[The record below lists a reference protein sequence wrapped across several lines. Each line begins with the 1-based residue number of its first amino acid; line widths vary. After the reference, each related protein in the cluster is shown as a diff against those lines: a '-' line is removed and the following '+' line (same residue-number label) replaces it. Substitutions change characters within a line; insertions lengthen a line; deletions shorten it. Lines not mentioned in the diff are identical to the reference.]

1 MIFHPVSR
9 RSLLKAFMAAGLPM
23 MPVARAVAEAVNSK
37 DACTWCA
44 CVINCGQ
51 RCALRVFSHNG
62 QVIRIETDNTQ
73 PDTLGPRQLR
83 ACQRGRSMRERIYSP
98 DRLRFPMKRVG
109 ERGEGK
115 FERISWDEALD
126 TIAKEWTRIKNQYG
140 NDSIYWQY
148 CSGQQSRVSSRRAW
162 QRLMNLMGG
171 YLQYYGSYSN
181 AQGAAA
187 FPKTYGGRPSS
198 LPSEIANAELYV
210 LFGNNPSVT
219 RPSGGGKGFQIDAAL
234 TRHRPK
240 KIIVIDPAFTDT
252 CTARADQ
259 WIPIRPGTDAALI
272 SALAYEFITNGWI
285 DQAFLDRYCVG
296 FDEKTLPK
304 SAPAKSDYKSYIL
317 GAGPDGTAKTPEWAA
332 PITGIPVDVIRSF
345 AREMAMTKPLFVSQ
359 GWGPQRQANGEA
371 TCRAIAMVPI
381 LLGQVGLPGTN
392 TGAHEGN
399 TSFPAVY
406 LPIGKNPVKATI
418 PVYMWTD
425 AILRGPEM
433 TRRNSALHG
442 AEKLRTGIKMIVNS
456 GGNTMIN
463 QHGDCNWTDKVLRDT
478 SKCEFILVCDNMM
491 TPSARYADILLPDTL
506 GPETNDA
513 ACQGGSHG
521 DVACMLAIQEAVKP
535 MYDQKSSFEICR
547 LLAAKLGLEEKFTE
561 GRSQMGWVKW
571 CYEETR
577 KKVPQLPDFATFWK
591 DGMAKVWGYRKD
603 PIALEAFRKD
613 PMKHP
618 LKTPSGKIE
627 IYSEQLARE
636 TADWEIPEG
645 DVISPIP
652 IFYRTWDMPGD
663 PEGKAFPLQC
673 FGFHGHGRIHST
685 FHNLP
690 KLRYLHP
697 DMVVMNPIDAEA
709 RGIKDGEKVVV
720 FNRRGGVMLPA
731 RVTPRIMP
739 GVITIP
745 QGAWYKPTMVNGM
758 RIDVGGCINTL
769 AGHRPSAYAKGNA
782 QHNILVEVRKA

>member
-148 CSGQQSRVSSRRAW
+148 CSGQQSLVSSRRAW

-332 PITGIPVDVIRSF
+332 PITGIPVDVIRSL

-673 FGFHGHGRIHST
+673 FGFHGPGRIHST

>member
-148 CSGQQSRVSSRRAW
+148 CSGQQSLVSSRRAW

-332 PITGIPVDVIRSF
+332 PITGIPVDVIRSL

-627 IYSEQLARE
+627 S
-636 TADWEIPEG
+636 IPNSSRVKPRTG
-645 DVISPIP
+645 RSPKGMSFP
-652 IFYRTWDMPGD
+652 RSRSSTGPGI
-663 PEGKAFPLQC
+663 C
-673 FGFHGHGRIHST
+673 
-685 FHNLP
+685 
-690 KLRYLHP
+690 
-697 DMVVMNPIDAEA
+697 
-709 RGIKDGEKVVV
+709 
-720 FNRRGGVMLPA
+720 
-731 RVTPRIMP
+731 RVTPKERLSRCSASASTGTAGFTP
-739 GVITIP
+739 RSITSR
-745 QGAWYKPTMVNGM
+745 N
-758 RIDVGGCINTL
+758 
-769 AGHRPSAYAKGNA
+769 SATSTP
-782 QHNILVEVRKA
+782 IWW

>member
-148 CSGQQSRVSSRRAW
+148 CSGQQSLVSSRRAW

-332 PITGIPVDVIRSF
+332 PITGIPVDVIRSL

-673 FGFHGHGRIHST
+673 FGFHGHGSIHST

-690 KLRYLHP
+690 NLRYLHP

>member
-148 CSGQQSRVSSRRAW
+148 CSGQQSLVSSRRAW

-332 PITGIPVDVIRSF
+332 PITGIPVDVIRSL

-636 TADWEIPEG
+636 TAD
-645 DVISPIP
+645 
-652 IFYRTWDMPGD
+652 
-663 PEGKAFPLQC
+663 
-673 FGFHGHGRIHST
+673 
-685 FHNLP
+685 
-690 KLRYLHP
+690 
-697 DMVVMNPIDAEA
+697 
-709 RGIKDGEKVVV
+709 
-720 FNRRGGVMLPA
+720 
-731 RVTPRIMP
+731 
-739 GVITIP
+739 
-745 QGAWYKPTMVNGM
+745 
-758 RIDVGGCINTL
+758 
-769 AGHRPSAYAKGNA
+769 
-782 QHNILVEVRKA
+782 

>member
-62 QVIRIETDNTQ
+62 QVIRIETDNMQ

-148 CSGQQSRVSSRRAW
+148 CSGQQSLVSSRRAW

-332 PITGIPVDVIRSF
+332 PITGIPVDVIRSL

-577 KKVPQLPDFATFWK
+577 K
-591 DGMAKVWGYRKD
+591 
-603 PIALEAFRKD
+603 
-613 PMKHP
+613 
-618 LKTPSGKIE
+618 TPSGKIE

>member
-148 CSGQQSRVSSRRAW
+148 CSGQQSLVSSRRAW

-332 PITGIPVDVIRSF
+332 PITGIPVDVIRSL

-577 KKVPQLPDFATFWK
+577 KKVSQLPDFATFWK

-618 LKTPSGKIE
+618 LKTPSG
-627 IYSEQLARE
+627 QDRDLFRTAR
-636 TADWEIPEG
+636 A
-645 DVISPIP
+645 
-652 IFYRTWDMPGD
+652 
-663 PEGKAFPLQC
+663 
-673 FGFHGHGRIHST
+673 
-685 FHNLP
+685 
-690 KLRYLHP
+690 
-697 DMVVMNPIDAEA
+697 
-709 RGIKDGEKVVV
+709 
-720 FNRRGGVMLPA
+720 
-731 RVTPRIMP
+731 
-739 GVITIP
+739 
-745 QGAWYKPTMVNGM
+745 
-758 RIDVGGCINTL
+758 
-769 AGHRPSAYAKGNA
+769 
-782 QHNILVEVRKA
+782 

>member
-9 RSLLKAFMAAGLPM
+9 RFLLKAFMAAGLPM

-148 CSGQQSRVSSRRAW
+148 CSGQQSLVSSRRAW

-332 PITGIPVDVIRSF
+332 PITGIPVDVIRSL

-663 PEGKAFPLQC
+663 PEGKAFPLQ
-673 FGFHGHGRIHST
+673 
-685 FHNLP
+685 
-690 KLRYLHP
+690 
-697 DMVVMNPIDAEA
+697 
-709 RGIKDGEKVVV
+709 
-720 FNRRGGVMLPA
+720 
-731 RVTPRIMP
+731 
-739 GVITIP
+739 
-745 QGAWYKPTMVNGM
+745 
-758 RIDVGGCINTL
+758 
-769 AGHRPSAYAKGNA
+769 
-782 QHNILVEVRKA
+782 

>member
-1 MIFHPVSR
+1 M
-9 RSLLKAFMAAGLPM
+9 
-23 MPVARAVAEAVNSK
+23 
-37 DACTWCA
+37 
-44 CVINCGQ
+44 INCGQ

-148 CSGQQSRVSSRRAW
+148 CSGQQSLVSSRRAW

-332 PITGIPVDVIRSF
+332 PITGIPVDVIRSL

-521 DVACMLAIQEAVKP
+521 DVACMLAI
-535 MYDQKSSFEICR
+535 
-547 LLAAKLGLEEKFTE
+547 
-561 GRSQMGWVKW
+561 
-571 CYEETR
+571 
-577 KKVPQLPDFATFWK
+577 
-591 DGMAKVWGYRKD
+591 
-603 PIALEAFRKD
+603 
-613 PMKHP
+613 
-618 LKTPSGKIE
+618 
-627 IYSEQLARE
+627 
-636 TADWEIPEG
+636 
-645 DVISPIP
+645 
-652 IFYRTWDMPGD
+652 
-663 PEGKAFPLQC
+663 
-673 FGFHGHGRIHST
+673 
-685 FHNLP
+685 
-690 KLRYLHP
+690 
-697 DMVVMNPIDAEA
+697 
-709 RGIKDGEKVVV
+709 
-720 FNRRGGVMLPA
+720 
-731 RVTPRIMP
+731 
-739 GVITIP
+739 
-745 QGAWYKPTMVNGM
+745 
-758 RIDVGGCINTL
+758 
-769 AGHRPSAYAKGNA
+769 
-782 QHNILVEVRKA
+782 

>member
-148 CSGQQSRVSSRRAW
+148 CSGQQSLVSSRRAW

-332 PITGIPVDVIRSF
+332 PITGIPVDVIRSL

-433 TRRNSALHG
+433 TRRNSAFHG

-652 IFYRTWDMPGD
+652 IFYRT
-663 PEGKAFPLQC
+663 
-673 FGFHGHGRIHST
+673 
-685 FHNLP
+685 
-690 KLRYLHP
+690 
-697 DMVVMNPIDAEA
+697 
-709 RGIKDGEKVVV
+709 
-720 FNRRGGVMLPA
+720 
-731 RVTPRIMP
+731 
-739 GVITIP
+739 
-745 QGAWYKPTMVNGM
+745 
-758 RIDVGGCINTL
+758 
-769 AGHRPSAYAKGNA
+769 
-782 QHNILVEVRKA
+782 

>member
-9 RSLLKAFMAAGLPM
+9 RFLLKAFMAAGLPM

-148 CSGQQSRVSSRRAW
+148 CSGQQSLVSSRRAW

-332 PITGIPVDVIRSF
+332 PITGIPVDVIRSL

-663 PEGKAFPLQC
+663 PEGKAFPLRC
-673 FGFHGHGRIHST
+673 SGFHGHGRIHST
-685 FHNLP
+685 VQNLP
-690 KLRYLHP
+690 KLRDLHP
-697 DMVVMNPIDAEA
+697 AMVVMNPIDAEA

-745 QGAWYKPTMVNGM
+745 QGAWHKPTMVNGM

>member
-148 CSGQQSRVSSRRAW
+148 CSGQQSLVSSRRAW

-332 PITGIPVDVIRSF
+332 PITGIPVDVIRSL

-613 PMKHP
+613 P
-618 LKTPSGKIE
+618 IE
-627 IYSEQLARE
+627 APAEDSERQDRDLFRTAR
-636 TADWEIPEG
+636 A
-645 DVISPIP
+645 
-652 IFYRTWDMPGD
+652 
-663 PEGKAFPLQC
+663 
-673 FGFHGHGRIHST
+673 
-685 FHNLP
+685 
-690 KLRYLHP
+690 
-697 DMVVMNPIDAEA
+697 
-709 RGIKDGEKVVV
+709 
-720 FNRRGGVMLPA
+720 
-731 RVTPRIMP
+731 
-739 GVITIP
+739 
-745 QGAWYKPTMVNGM
+745 
-758 RIDVGGCINTL
+758 
-769 AGHRPSAYAKGNA
+769 
-782 QHNILVEVRKA
+782 

>member
-148 CSGQQSRVSSRRAW
+148 CSGQQSLVSSRRAW

-317 GAGPDGTAKTPEWAA
+317 GAGPDGTAKTPEWAT
-332 PITGIPVDVIRSF
+332 PITGIPVDVIRSL

-652 IFYRTWDMPGD
+652 IFYRT
-663 PEGKAFPLQC
+663 
-673 FGFHGHGRIHST
+673 
-685 FHNLP
+685 
-690 KLRYLHP
+690 
-697 DMVVMNPIDAEA
+697 
-709 RGIKDGEKVVV
+709 
-720 FNRRGGVMLPA
+720 
-731 RVTPRIMP
+731 
-739 GVITIP
+739 
-745 QGAWYKPTMVNGM
+745 
-758 RIDVGGCINTL
+758 
-769 AGHRPSAYAKGNA
+769 
-782 QHNILVEVRKA
+782 

>member
-148 CSGQQSRVSSRRAW
+148 CSGQQSLVSSRRAW

-332 PITGIPVDVIRSF
+332 PITGIPVDVIRSL

-381 LLGQVGLPGTN
+381 LLGQVGLPGTT

-577 KKVPQLPDFATFWK
+577 KKVPQLPDFATF
-591 DGMAKVWGYRKD
+591 
-603 PIALEAFRKD
+603 
-613 PMKHP
+613 
-618 LKTPSGKIE
+618 
-627 IYSEQLARE
+627 
-636 TADWEIPEG
+636 
-645 DVISPIP
+645 
-652 IFYRTWDMPGD
+652 
-663 PEGKAFPLQC
+663 
-673 FGFHGHGRIHST
+673 
-685 FHNLP
+685 
-690 KLRYLHP
+690 
-697 DMVVMNPIDAEA
+697 
-709 RGIKDGEKVVV
+709 
-720 FNRRGGVMLPA
+720 
-731 RVTPRIMP
+731 
-739 GVITIP
+739 
-745 QGAWYKPTMVNGM
+745 
-758 RIDVGGCINTL
+758 
-769 AGHRPSAYAKGNA
+769 
-782 QHNILVEVRKA
+782 

>member
-148 CSGQQSRVSSRRAW
+148 CSGQQSLVSSRRAW

-332 PITGIPVDVIRSF
+332 PITGIPVDVIRSL

-521 DVACMLAIQEAVKP
+521 DVACMRAIQEAVKP

-652 IFYRTWDMPGD
+652 IFYRT
-663 PEGKAFPLQC
+663 
-673 FGFHGHGRIHST
+673 
-685 FHNLP
+685 
-690 KLRYLHP
+690 
-697 DMVVMNPIDAEA
+697 
-709 RGIKDGEKVVV
+709 
-720 FNRRGGVMLPA
+720 
-731 RVTPRIMP
+731 
-739 GVITIP
+739 
-745 QGAWYKPTMVNGM
+745 
-758 RIDVGGCINTL
+758 
-769 AGHRPSAYAKGNA
+769 
-782 QHNILVEVRKA
+782 

>member
-148 CSGQQSRVSSRRAW
+148 CSGQQSLVSSRRAW

-332 PITGIPVDVIRSF
+332 PITGIPVDVIRSL

-418 PVYMWTD
+418 PVYM
-425 AILRGPEM
+425 
-433 TRRNSALHG
+433 
-442 AEKLRTGIKMIVNS
+442 
-456 GGNTMIN
+456 
-463 QHGDCNWTDKVLRDT
+463 WTDKVLRDT

>member
-148 CSGQQSRVSSRRAW
+148 CSGQQSLVSSRRAW

-332 PITGIPVDVIRSF
+332 PITGIPVDVIRSL

-673 FGFHGHGRIHST
+673 FGLHGHGRIHST